1 MVEEA
6 AQPVSGADV
15 AAADELAEIRW
26 LSLAGVDELM
36 PGIHEPAREYLRRI
50 VVSPLRWA
58 AVVLAA
64 VALCVLIGL
73 AIASHLGFVLIGIMV
88 VFAVAVTYFAGRL
101 DKRRP

>member
-1 MVEEA
+1 MVYVA
-6 AQPVSGADV
+6 TQPVSGAGV

-26 LSLAGVDELM
+26 LSLAGVDEPM
-36 PGIHEPAREYLRRI
+36 PRHPRASPRVPAEG

-64 VALCVLIGL
+64 VVLCVLIGL
-73 AIASHLGFVLIGIMV
+73 AVASHLGFVLVGLMV
-88 VFAVAVTYFAGRL
+88 VFAVAVTYLAGRL